1 MTDHRFWVLGGEYI
15 SMGFNEMIAGTEI
28 VVGPLASHDLAERF
42 WRQLSERHRANA
54 AMRFSILTEK
64 LIDHDK

>member
-1 MTDHRFWVLGGEYI
+1 
-15 SMGFNEMIAGTEI
+15 MIPGTEI